1 MLKNSKVFSG
11 FSVNDLKKATAFY
24 SDVLGI
30 EAKENEMGIVELH
43 FTGGINIMM
52 YPKPNHVPATF
63 TILNFLV
70 DDIEK
75 KVAELKKAGIVFES
89 YKEKDLTTDDD
100 NILRNNGPKIAWFK
114 DPAGN
119 ILSVIEEEQD
129 SQD

>member
-11 FSVNDLKKATAFY
+11 FSVNDLKKAIAFY

-30 EAKENEMGIVELH
+30 EAVENEMGVAELH
-43 FTGGINIMM
+43 FTGDTHIMM

-63 TILNFLV
+63 TILNFMV

-100 NILRNNGPKIAWFK
+100 NILRNNGPKIAWFT

-119 ILSVIEEEQD
+119 ILSVIEQD
-129 SQD
+129 LQD

>member
-11 FSVNDLKKATAFY
+11 FSVNDLKKAMEFY
-24 SDVLGI
+24 ENVLGVAVI
-30 EAKENEMGIVELH
+30 ENEMGVAELH
-43 FTGGINIMM
+43 FAGGTHVAM

-63 TILNFLV
+63 TILNFIV

-75 KVAELKKAGIVFES
+75 KVAELKSAGIVFES

-100 NILRNNGPKIAWFK
+100 NILRNQGPKIAWFK

-119 ILSVIEEEQD
+119 ILSVIEEKK
-129 SQD
+129 